1 MSETHIPV
9 NASLFLEDFV
19 VTQLLRKGKG
29 LKSAELA
36 SAAEDFHLSHSALY
50 EALKD
55 NALVIYED
63 REWTLRIRLSK
74 QGQSKEERDRQP
86 MEASV
91 SEILAA
97 LGKPLPTPVIAREV
111 SIMRDVWRPNLPELV
126 QGAVRA
132 ARRVTE
138 VAPDVFLHGQYTI
151 HLEQAI
157 SSEEEAQH
165 IAEEYQLE
173 HFPKFKQLSAITFA
187 DPSAIE
193 QNALQLL
200 RAAQTPVPR
209 RVVIFLLWK
218 QHPAPF
224 DYAKVLSVLADRK
237 TFHSLTGGFITAA
250 DQLPAWRSS
259 FISWARSLTG
269 AALASIDVAA
279 ILRQY
284 KPQNG
289 DADDACEIDIED
301 IKSFARVARD
311 AVDLPTLLTEALELE
326 ADDPQFIPTLVA
338 VNSQLRGDKDFIT
351 AGVGRFLL
359 RELVPPDA
367 TTVPEELRPV
377 QLSVTDPVTNEPV
390 DFEMSD
396 DGLEG
401 NATDFVHDPQWG
413 DVSEEIEV
421 KFVPSKQTAHEEVRY
436 IVLPHHHRAGTL
448 KLRRSDEEF
457 FGISGP
463 LTRLNVQTPEG
474 DMEAWAS
481 RESSLISG
489 LGDWFKPQTPVSG
502 GVILFHKQ
510 NGTLQAEIGENDP
523 MTLITDDRA
532 EQLERLRTAAN
543 YMSLYEVLQNIMK
556 ENHNGME
563 LPGLWAEVNQVRRTS
578 KRLLVSVL
586 CGYHCFYF
594 KQRGP
599 KQILWRLDESKVD
612 QGFKRNKRKYVRR

>member
-1 MSETHIPV
+1 MSETSIPS
-9 NASLFLEDFV
+9 NASIFLEDFV
-19 VTQLLRKGKG
+19 VTQLLRKGKS
-29 LKSAELA
+29 LRSAEL
-36 SAAEDFHLSHSALY
+36 SDAAEGFHLTRGALH

-55 NALVIYED
+55 NPLVIQED
-63 REWTLRIRLSK
+63 REWTLSIRLSK
-74 QGQSKEERDRQP
+74 RDQTKEERDRQP

-91 SEILAA
+91 SELLLA
-97 LGKPLPTPVIAREV
+97 LGKPLPTPVITREV
-111 SIMRDVWRPNLPELV
+111 STIRDVWRPNMPELA
-126 QGAVRA
+126 QGALQA
-132 ARRVTE
+132 ARHVTA
-138 VAPDVFLHGQYTI
+138 VAPNVFLHAEYT
-151 HLEQAI
+151 LELDHAF
-157 SSEEEAQH
+157 SSEDDALRLV
-165 IAEEYQLE
+165 AENHLDT
-173 HFPKFKQLSAITFA
+173 FPKFQQLSAITFA
-187 DPSAIE
+187 DPTDLE

-200 RAAQTPVPR
+200 RAAQSPVPR
-209 RVVIFLLWK
+209 KLITFLLWK

-224 DYAKVLSVLADRK
+224 DYAKVLSVLADRN
-237 TFHSLTGGFITAA
+237 TFHSLTRGFITSV
-250 DQLPAWRSS
+250 DQLPTWRAS
-259 FISWARSLTG
+259 FVSWARSLSG
-269 AALASIDVAA
+269 AALASIDVGA

-284 KPQNG
+284 KPQDVGG
-289 DADDACEIDIED
+289 DAREIDTEE

-338 VNSQLRGDKDFIT
+338 VNSQLRSDPDFIT
-351 AGVGRFLL
+351 AGVGSFLL
-359 RELVPPDA
+359 RELVPPNVTA
-367 TTVPEELRPV
+367 VPEELRPV

-401 NATDFVHDPQWG
+401 DAADFVHDPQWG

-421 KFVPSKQTAHEEVRY
+421 KFVPGKQSAQEKVRY
-436 IVLPHHHRAGTL
+436 IILAHHHRAGTL

-474 DMEAWAS
+474 DVEAWAS

-489 LGDWFKPQTPVSG
+489 LGDWFRPQTPVSG
-502 GVILFHKQ
+502 GVILFNKQ
-510 NGTLQAEIGENDP
+510 QGTLQAEIGENDA
-523 MTLITDDRA
+523 MTFISEDRA
-532 EQLERLRTAAN
+532 EQLEHLRAAAN
-543 YMSLYEVLQNIMK
+543 YMSLYEVLQNIMS
-556 ENHNGME
+556 EHHSGME
-563 LPGLWAEVNQVRRTS
+563 LPGLWAEVNLVRRTS

-599 KQILWRLDESKVD
+599 KQILWRLDENKVD